1 MWQRCWARR
10 VEELQQAFKHQ
21 LLLSCRL
28 LQMLP
33 CYIAWLTDSVVNR
46 QDCFNLLSQC
56 IDWSRMPADTSA
68 AAICSRLSLENPNT
82 PCVSLEPF
90 LEPSDQPYS
99 PPRDHVTQPCKGEP
113 CAAGQV
119 CQVNRYCPP
128 FTPRN
133 CLPYTCSTG
142 E

>member
-1 MWQRCWARR
+1 MWQRCWGRR
-10 VEELQQAFKHQ
+10 VERSQLAIKLQ
-21 LLLSCRL
+21 LSTFVPL
-28 LQMLP
+28 AIYASL
-33 CYIAWLTDSVVNR
+33 WLMDAVVNR

-68 AAICSRLSLENPNT
+68 AAICSRLSLENPTT

-128 FTPRN
+128 FIPRN

-142 E
+142 Q